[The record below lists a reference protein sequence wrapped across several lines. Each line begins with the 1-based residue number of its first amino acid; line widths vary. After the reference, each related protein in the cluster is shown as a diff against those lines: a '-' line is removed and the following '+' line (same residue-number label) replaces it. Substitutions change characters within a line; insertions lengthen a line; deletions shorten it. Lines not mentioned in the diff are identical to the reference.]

1 MSQIT
6 CATDFGISVDSALLL
21 DDYTLKQ
28 LQRLSRLIGIQ

>member
-1 MSQIT
+1 MSKII

-21 DDYTLKQ
+21 DDYTPKQ